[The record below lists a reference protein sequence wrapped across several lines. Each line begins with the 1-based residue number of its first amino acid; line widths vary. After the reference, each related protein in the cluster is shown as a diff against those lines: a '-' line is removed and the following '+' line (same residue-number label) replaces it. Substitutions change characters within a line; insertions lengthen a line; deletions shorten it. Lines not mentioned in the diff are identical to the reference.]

1 MVFQVVDGV
10 DACLRGVS
18 CQRCGLNTRVQSA
31 DEKRESKIEDDLLKE
46 CNDLLTGP
54 GCVHSDYHLS
64 VDPGGETSQN
74 VFLLQLKTK

>member
-1 MVFQVVDGV
+1 MESMLVYS
-10 DACLRGVS
+10 GVS

-31 DEKRESKIEDDLLKE
+31 DEKRESNIEDDLLKE

-64 VDPGGETSQN
+64 VDPGVETSQRSA
-74 VFLLQLKTK
+74 KTCSFCS